1 MIENSMSQYVLNSL
15 FYEWYNQ
22 KTKKNS
28 KKLYI
33 LENKYYNV
41 YITGLNIV
49 YYSTDISWF

>member
-49 YYSTDISWF
+49 YYSTDIS